1 MFSFMLLIVYLS
13 FISLG
18 LPDGLLGAVWPSL
31 YGPMNVPVSYSGIV
45 FMIISCGTVIS
56 SLMSDRLTRWLGA
69 GKVTVISVALTCAA
83 LFGFSLS
90 NRFWMLCL
98 WAIPYGLGAGSVDAA
113 LNNYVALH
121 YESKH
126 MSWLHCMWG
135 LGALTGPVI
144 MGAVLT
150 AGHSWQWGY
159 RSIGLIQAVLV
170 GVLIYSLPR
179 WKHRPDEAAPDAV
192 SAKPLSLRQIF
203 AIPGAKAVLVMF
215 FCYCALEQTIGL
227 WASSYLVL
235 KHGMEAEAAAGFA
248 SLFFIGITAGRFLS
262 GFIAMRLRD
271 ETMIR
276 LGMGITAVGILL
288 MLLPLGRIP
297 AMVGLVIVGLG
308 CAPIYP
314 CVIHS
319 TPQHFG
325 AENSQALVGVQMAS
339 AYLGNML
346 MGPFYGVLAGWF
358 TMGLFPFYLAILLAV
373 GYWMHE
379 KLCRQ
384 TAH

>member
-1 MFSFMLLIVYLS
+1 
-13 FISLG
+13 
-18 LPDGLLGAVWPSL
+18 
-31 YGPMNVPVSYSGIV
+31 
-45 FMIISCGTVIS
+45 
-56 SLMSDRLTRWLGA
+56 
-69 GKVTVISVALTCAA
+69 
-83 LFGFSLS
+83 
-90 NRFWMLCL
+90 
-98 WAIPYGLGAGSVDAA
+98 
-113 LNNYVALH
+113 
-121 YESKH
+121 
-126 MSWLHCMWG
+126 
-135 LGALTGPVI
+135 
-144 MGAVLT
+144 
-150 AGHSWQWGY
+150 
-159 RSIGLIQAVLV
+159 
-170 GVLIYSLPR
+170 
-179 WKHRPDEAAPDAV
+179 
-192 SAKPLSLRQIF
+192 
-203 AIPGAKAVLVMF
+203 
-215 FCYCALEQTIGL
+215 
-227 WASSYLVL
+227 
-235 KHGMEAEAAAGFA
+235 MEAEAAAGFA

-288 MLLPLGRIP
+288 MLLPLGRVP

-358 TMGLFPFYLAILLAV
+358 TMGLFPSYLAILLAV